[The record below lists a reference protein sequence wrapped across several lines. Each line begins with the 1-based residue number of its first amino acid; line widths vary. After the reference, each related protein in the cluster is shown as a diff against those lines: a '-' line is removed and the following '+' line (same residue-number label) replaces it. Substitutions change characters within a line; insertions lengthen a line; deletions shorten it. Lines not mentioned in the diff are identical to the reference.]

1 MPVWTLVHDA
11 LSWSKPAQGQIK
23 DASISVDELVNYD
36 EYLIENYPHTGEEEN
51 AQQNKALY

>member
-36 EYLIENYPHTGEEEN
+36 EYLIENYPHLGEEEN